1 MPDDSKAS
9 EVNHVYILGAGFSYP
24 MGGPLFKELFT
35 KPILFN
41 YEMHTSVDGSK
52 ARLAMAVQQLNYKYP
67 DLLVDKVFT
76 DAEHFLELCDSVLHG
91 KEQLFLNRFK
101 KSFNGLYENIRVVN
115 PTKSDTDLFQ
125 TFFDAAKIHI
135 AVDTNTFIEQ
145 VPDDNDR
152 WKPYILWFKGLG
164 KTDSIVT
171 LNYDLLV
178 ETIATKDDRPFPGR
192 EFKSKEE
199 LCLVDELL
207 NQNKNHPDLP
217 ILFKLHG
224 SVDWIEL
231 GGKAWVKRYNVDDY
245 FEGLPPLLGTPGT
258 TKASLS
264 KGCLDKV
271 WGSAIEKI
279 QEAHVISIVG
289 YSLPATDNDFRIKL
303 LDSII
308 GTHGNLKAI
317 NIVLGPPTPDSLR
330 ARAILEQVTRLCNP
344 IGFKTNVRLLP
355 IYAQDYLPYYRP
367 KTFEEIDEHSFL
379 DFRE

>member
-1 MPDDSKAS
+1 MPDDSNTS
-9 EVNHVYILGAGFSYP
+9 EVNHVYILGAGFSRP

-67 DLLVDKVFT
+67 DLLAEKVFT

-101 KSFNGLYENIRVVN
+101 QSFNGLYENIRVVN
-115 PTKSDTDLFQ
+115 PTKSDIDLFQ
-125 TFFDAAKIHI
+125 TFFDAATIHI
-135 AVDTNTFIEQ
+135 AIDTNTFIEQ

-152 WKPYILWFKGLG
+152 WKPYIHWFKGLG

-178 ETIATKDDRPFPGR
+178 ETIATKDGRPFPGR

-207 NQNKNHPDLP
+207 NQNENHPDLP
-217 ILFKLHG
+217 MLFKLHG

-231 GGKAWVKRYNVDDY
+231 EGKAWVKRYNVDDY
-245 FEGLPPLLGTPGT
+245 FHGQTPLLGTPGT

-279 QEAHVISIVG
+279 KEAHVISIVG
-289 YSLPATDNDFRIKL
+289 YSLPETDNDFRIKL

-308 GTHGNLKAI
+308 GSHGNLKAI
-317 NIVLGPPTPDSLR
+317 NIVLGPPTPHSQR
-330 ARAILEQVTRLCNP
+330 ARTILEQATRQFAPDDHRPTVN
-344 IGFKTNVRLLP
+344 LLP
-355 IYAQDYLPYYRP
+355 IYAQDYLPYYMP
-367 KTFEEIDEHSFL
+367 KKTSHIGEHA
-379 DFRE
+379 FRGV